1 MLVVGLRLGEYNDI
15 RSGISEER
23 ISLYRLNY
31 GLKILNFD
39 GKKDMETREMTC
51 LNFLAAIKGCTFK
64 DV

>member
-15 RSGISEER
+15 GSGISEER

-31 GLKILNFD
+31 GLKSLNFD

-51 LNFLAAIKGCTFK
+51 
-64 DV
+64 